1 MNTNMNKTSPSFA
14 LRLSAVFAAAL
25 LGLTASA
32 ADMVKHGDKVFI
44 EKAAKSGHEEV
55 AISQVAVERTTNPQV
70 KALAQMMVDD
80 HTAAGGQLATIAAAK
95 GVKLPAQDLDDA
107 KKWSKKDTKDFDKD
121 YAEKMVAD
129 HKDAVELF
137 QKQATKGED
146 ADTKAFARD
155 TLPKL
160 QHHLEMAIDLKK
172 SLK

>member
-1 MNTNMNKTSPSFA
+1 MNKTSPSLA
-14 LRLSAVFAAAL
+14 LRFTAVLAAAL
-25 LGLTASA
+25 LGLTAAA
-32 ADMVKHGDKVFI
+32 ADTTVKHGDKVFI

-70 KALAQMMVDD
+70 KALAQMMVAD
-80 HTAAGGQLATIAAAK
+80 HTAAGSQLATIAAAK
-95 GVKLPAQDLDDA
+95 GVMLPAQDMDDA

-121 YAEKMVAD
+121 YAEKMVSD

-137 QKQATKGED
+137 QKQATKGDD

-160 QHHLEMAIDLKK
+160 QHHLEMAMDLKK